1 MGSDT
6 ILMSNTKEGERK
18 MKKMMREFILANL
31 EYNRGRWPQAWR
43 LERVRKELGLSKREV
58 REIEDD
64 IVRER
69 QGAGR

>member
-1 MGSDT
+1 
-6 ILMSNTKEGERK
+6 